1 MKYKI
6 LLCLLLSTPVW
17 AMDDLTDLIAF
28 GSETHKISSKNQIL
42 NLDQV
47 ATSFA
52 DHNIDREFIA
62 RIGRT
67 YLPANPSAKSVS
79 VSIEKSTL
87 ALYFS
92 YADMDETRLSD
103 AKNLSILNPVG
114 DQSPGYVSATASLK
128 AQSVQLGAYYIAKPF
143 NKFNYGSSIGIKYW
157 EKQDTLQKR
166 LTYETDDGAIVTQV
180 GSVETI
186 TVSEKTTFK
195 DSGISPYIGGFIRL
209 KLKGFQVGLDVK
221 LYAET
226 NYSYQVTTLNAGY
239 RF

>member
-1 MKYKI
+1 MKYTI
-6 LLCLLLSTPVW
+6 LIWLLLSTPAW
-17 AMDDLTDLIAF
+17 AMDDLTYVITL

-47 ATSFA
+47 ATPFA
-52 DHNIDREFIA
+52 DDHIDREFIA

-67 YLPANPSAKSVS
+67 HLPANPSAKSLS
-79 VSIEKSTL
+79 VSIEKNSL
-87 ALYFS
+87 AAYFS
-92 YADMDETRLSD
+92 YAYMDETRLSD

-128 AQSVQLGAYYIAKPF
+128 AQSVQLGAYFIPRHYKRF
-143 NKFNYGSSIGIKYW
+143 NFGPSIGIKYW
-157 EKQDTLQKR
+157 EKQDILQKR

-186 TVSEKTTFK
+186 VVSENTRLK

-226 NYSYQVTTLNAGY
+226 NYSYQVSTLNAGY

>member
-1 MKYKI
+1 MKYTI

-17 AMDDLTDLIAF
+17 AMDDLTYVITL

-42 NLDQV
+42 NLDQA

-52 DHNIDREFIA
+52 DDHIDREFIA

-79 VSIEKSTL
+79 MSIEKNTL
-87 ALYFS
+87 AAYFS
-92 YADMDETRLSD
+92 YAYMDDTRLSD
-103 AKNLSILNPVG
+103 AKNLSIINPVG
-114 DQSPGYVSATASLK
+114 DRSPGYVSATASLK
-128 AQSVQLGAYYIAKPF
+128 AQSVQLGAYYIAKPYK
-143 NKFNYGSSIGIKYW
+143 KFNFGPSMGIKYW
-157 EKQDTLQKR
+157 EKQDILQKH

-186 TVSEKTTFK
+186 TVSEKSTFK
-195 DSGISPYIGGFIRL
+195 DSGISPYVGGFIRL
-209 KLKGFQVGLDVK
+209 KLKSVQVGLDVK

-226 NYSYQVTTLNAGY
+226 NYSYQVSTLNAGY

>member
-1 MKYKI
+1 MKYTV
-6 LLCLLLSTPVW
+6 LLWVLLSAPVW
-17 AMDDLTDLIAF
+17 AMDDLTYVITL

-52 DHNIDREFIA
+52 DNHIDREFIA
-62 RIGRT
+62 RMGRT
-67 YLPANPSAKSVS
+67 HLPASPSAKSLS
-79 VSIEKSTL
+79 VSIEKNSL
-87 ALYFS
+87 AVYFS
-92 YADMDETRLSD
+92 YAYMDEDRLSD
-103 AKNLSILNPVG
+103 AKNLSIINPVG
-114 DQSPGYVSATASLK
+114 DRSPGYVSATASLT

-143 NKFNYGSSIGIKYW
+143 NKFNYGSSAGIKYW
-157 EKQDTLQKR
+157 EKQDTLQKH

-186 TVSEKTTFK
+186 VLSEKITFK
-195 DSGISPYIGGFIRL
+195 DSGISPYVGGFVRL
-209 KLKGFQVGLDVK
+209 KLKHFQVGLDVK

-226 NYSYQVTTLNAGY
+226 NYSYQVSTLNAGY